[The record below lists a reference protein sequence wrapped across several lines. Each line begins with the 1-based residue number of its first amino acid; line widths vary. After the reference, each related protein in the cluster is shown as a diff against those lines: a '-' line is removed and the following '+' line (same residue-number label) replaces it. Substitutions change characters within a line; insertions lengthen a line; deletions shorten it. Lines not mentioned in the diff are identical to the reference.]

1 MGESL
6 LRRAIVEL
14 MAVGLVLGATA
25 LDAQTTGPRAS
36 VQDLKRLSIEEL
48 ADLDVTTVSRR
59 VERLSDTAAAI
70 SVVRQDDIRRSGV
83 TTLADAMRLA
93 DALDVGRINSSTWG
107 VTARGFNTNPA
118 NKMLVLI
125 DGRSV
130 YSPLSSGTFWDVQ
143 DVLLGDIDRI
153 EVIRGPGGSVWG
165 ANAVN
170 GVINVITKDASA
182 TRGDLV
188 AITAGTDEHVIA
200 SARHGGRLG
209 GAGSYRVYGKFRQ
222 RGPQVFPSGAS
233 AHDEVALGQ
242 AGFVLDSG
250 EAAASHWRLQGDLYR
265 GSTGFPDRSDGE
277 VSGGN
282 VLGRW
287 TRRFSSTAQFEA
299 QAYFDRTYR
308 KVPLQFEETRN
319 TVDLDTQ
326 HRMILASR
334 HDVVVGGG
342 FRVTSGDDLGV
353 AGFFFDPRRRTSAL
367 VSVFAQDEIT
377 LRPRQVFV
385 TLGSKFER
393 NDFTGL
399 EAQPTAR
406 VRWTPGTRQTVWGA
420 VSRAVRLPT
429 RFDTDLRL
437 INPATGAITVTGS
450 EDFKAEHVVAY
461 EGGYR
466 VRPASRLA
474 VDVALFTNRYDDLRS
489 TELTFTPAP
498 LVVLKN
504 FLNARTSGA
513 ELAGTVQPLPPWR
526 IHASYA
532 YLTKTFTFDPGSHDV
547 YGGAVEANDPGH
559 LFSLRSF
566 TDLSHGFALDVMFR
580 SSSARP
586 QPAVAAYAELDLR
599 LGWMVRPGWELSL
612 VGQNLLHDHHPEM
625 ANVGAPRYEFRRGVY
640 VRNVWRF

>member
-1 MGESL
+1 M
-6 LRRAIVEL
+6 RRGIVAL
-14 MAVGLVLGATA
+14 VAVRVVLGSAT
-25 LDAQTTGPRAS
+25 LGAQTGSRLAS
-36 VQDLKRLSIEEL
+36 AQDLKRLSIEEL
-48 ADLDVTTVSRR
+48 ADLDVTSVSRR
-59 VERLSDTAAAI
+59 VEKLSDTAAAI
-70 SVVRQDDIRRSGV
+70 SVVRQDDIRRSGA

-143 DVLLGDIDRI
+143 DLLLGDIDRI

-170 GVINVITKDASA
+170 GVINIITKDASA

-188 AITAGTDEHVIA
+188 AVTAGSDEHIVA

-209 GAGSYRVYGKFRQ
+209 RAGSYRVYGKFRE

-233 AHDEVALGQ
+233 AHDDVALGQ
-242 AGFVLDSG
+242 AGFVLDSDG
-250 EAAASHWRLQGDLYR
+250 GAASHWRLQGDLYR
-265 GSTGFPDRSDGE
+265 GSNGFPDRPDGD

-287 TRRFSSTAQFEA
+287 TRRVSSTAQFQA
-299 QAYFDRTYR
+299 QAYFDRTFR

-319 TVDLDTQ
+319 TVDLDLQ
-326 HRMILASR
+326 HHAIVASR
-334 HDVVVGGG
+334 HDVVMGGG

-353 AGFFFDPRRRTSAL
+353 AGFFFDPRQRTSTL
-367 VSVFAQDEIT
+367 VSLFAQDEIT
-377 LRPRQVFV
+377 IRPRQVFI

-406 VRWTPGTRQTVWGA
+406 VRWTPDDRQTLWGA

-437 INPATGAITVTGS
+437 VNPATGAVTVTGS
-450 EDFKAEHVVAY
+450 EDFKAEQVVAY

-466 VRPASRLA
+466 VRPAARVAL
-474 VDVALFTNRYDDLRS
+474 DVALFTNRYDDLRS
-489 TELTFTPAP
+489 TELTFQPAP

-504 FLNARTSGA
+504 FLNASTSGA
-513 ELAGTVQPLPPWR
+513 ELAGTVQPLPLWR

-547 YGGAVEANDPGH
+547 YGGAVEANDPRH

-566 TDLSHGFALDVMFR
+566 TDLPHGLALDAVFR
-580 SSSARP
+580 SAGARP
-586 QPAVAAYAELDLR
+586 LPAVPAYGELDLR

-612 VGQNLLHDHHPEM
+612 VGQNLLHDHHAEL
-625 ANVGAPRYEFRRGVY
+625 ANVGGPRYEFRRGVY